1 MIIPS
6 KHDGYG
12 DGGRLTSTRRVFMD
26 GGGSQPTS
34 QSVTQTS
41 IPEYA
46 RPYVESM
53 LGKAS
58 ALTNTN
64 TNPYM
69 QYQGERFAQFTP
81 LQQQSY
87 AGAATMAPA
96 TQLGAGSNM
105 AAKAGQGGM
114 DYGNYTANSFTQP
127 GAASAYM
134 SPYMQNVTDM
144 QMQSARRQDDI
155 SRQGRQAQAVGAG
168 AFGGSRQAIQEAE
181 ANRAL
186 NTQLGSIQ
194 AQGLQGAFNNA
205 QQQFN
210 TEQQSRAQA
219 AGIGLQG
226 LSTGLQGAST
236 LGQLGQNQY
245 SQEMGINQLQ
255 QQLGAGQQAQM
266 QNILTGQQQD
276 YLNAQNYP
284 YKQLSYMS
292 DMLRGMPLSQ
302 TSQSMYQSPGN
313 QMAQLA
319 GIGLGVSGLMGKA
332 ASGGSVSSYAEG
344 GAIEVGGPMGS
355 QAGTQT
361 AFGFVP
367 GMAEGGVTDPRHVEG
382 LISKLTDQQLKESL
396 QIAVNTG
403 DKQREE
409 TIREEM
415 AMRASEQR
423 GMAAAYNQQP
433 QGMMAEEPVYSA
445 RGGIVAFAEPTDENN
460 NSLTSSEPEKATST
474 AGRAASSILDFIKS
488 GIKDT
493 AEVGRL
499 RKEQSEAAP
508 GLFEALTPSQ
518 RKAREERLKDLN
530 TQEKRVLNPEYKDK
544 NQMADFNKVISDYR
558 LPQTEN
564 IPEAKVETKVEA
576 PKLTQTD
583 RSSIKTLAQATSAQ
597 SDVPFTSAKD
607 GFEQMYGR
615 LSKSSKDHAKTI
627 NDKITEL
634 TKLPEFDRNA
644 AIAKFGFQ
652 MAAAASQPGTPG
664 GLAGIIQAAGK
675 AAPSISES
683 LEAHNKDVK
692 DLKRLGAQ
700 MTIEQAKYEAALERD
715 DKRTAMSHA
724 QNLRMMEMQMAQL
737 VETKRSHMATEN
749 IHRASLGQK
758 DTIPQI
764 AESLRNNGF
773 KGTYQESMEAASKIK
788 LGGFRTDSSAQIKRA
803 EALSKLESDPL
814 FKAMPLM
821 KDKTSDQYKS
831 LLDDRNRRLREINKT
846 YPAGGGGDSGS
857 PEPTQRVYDWKQQTG
872 DKS

>member
-26 GGGSQPTS
+26 GGSQPTS
-34 QSVTQTS
+34 QNVTQTS

-226 LSTGLQGAST
+226 LNTGLQGAST

-245 SQEMGINQLQ
+245 GQEMGINQLQ

-266 QNILTGQQQD
+266 QNILTSQQQD

-302 TSQSMYQSPGN
+302 TSQTMYQSPGN

-319 GIGLGVSGLMGKA
+319 GIGLGVTGLMGGK

-433 QGMMAEEPVYSA
+433 QGMMAEEPMYSA
-445 RGGIVAFAEPTDENN
+445 RGGIVAFAEPDEDNN
-460 NSLTSSEPEKATST
+460 YGVTSSEPQKKSSSYGEQMSKVGSL
-474 AGRAASSILDFIKS
+474 AAD
-488 GIKDT
+488 
-493 AEVGRL
+493 AVGAAAKTL
-499 RKEQSEAAP
+499 VSAP
-508 GLFEALTPSQ
+508 GYGFSNLFTKPTSPVVEQKKEADKS
-518 RKAREERLKDLN
+518 ADLK
-530 TQEKRVLNPEYKDK
+530 KG
-544 NQMADFNKVISDYR
+544 IGDYF
-558 LPQTEN
+558 LKQTEN
-564 IPEAKVETKVEA
+564 KTAEA
-576 PKLTQTD
+576 PKLTKADNKLVGTVSKAVATQTD
-583 RSSIKTLAQATSAQ
+583 MPFESIESSYTKA
-597 SDVPFTSAKD
+597 V
-607 GFEQMYGR
+607 EMM
-615 LSKSSKDHAKTI
+615 KSSGNDAGLKEIRETI
-627 NDKITEL
+627 AGLK
-634 TKLPEFDRNA
+634 KVPEFDRNA

-652 MAAAASQPGTPG
+652 WAAAAAQPGATFIG
-664 GLAGIIQAAGK
+664 SAAK
-675 AAPSISES
+675 AAPSISEA
-683 LEAHNKDVK
+683 LAEHKKDEK
-692 DLKRLGAQ
+692 DAQRLGAQ
-700 MTIEQAKYEAALERD
+700 LTIEQAKYEAALRRGD
-715 DKRTAMSHA
+715 QQTALGLA
-724 QNLRMMEMQMAQL
+724 QNMRMMQIQMAQL
-737 VETKRSHMATEN
+737 TETKRAHMATEN

-788 LGGFRTDSSAQIKRA
+788 LGGFRTDAASQNKLSEAINKIEGDSRYGLLAMMKKDNPYYETLLADKKNRIAQAKA
-803 EALSKLESDPL
+803 NYGGGEAP
-814 FKAMPLM
+814 AA
-821 KDKTSDQYKS
+821 SDQ
-831 LLDDRNRRLREINKT
+831 REIDFTKIGK
-846 YPAGGGGDSGS
+846 P
-857 PEPTQRVYDWKQQTG
+857 
-872 DKS
+872 